1 MATAH
6 EFVDRVAG
14 RLPGRIGAVWRL
26 TARTVIDAADDRV
39 PGLAGEAAF
48 FAMLSLPPLM
58 LAVLGAVGYLPVDV
72 DGVQQTIAGIAGQ
85 VLRPETI
92 EGLVE
97 PMVRTL
103 LEEGQAEVLSIG
115 VVFALW
121 SGSRATSTYITA
133 ITTAYDLEDP
143 RPAWRRRLLAFSTT
157 IVGAGIGAVLL
168 PALVVGPRLVTVLAP
183 RSAGATVEQFA
194 AVLYWPV
201 AALVAVAVLA
211 SFYHVGVPW
220 RTPWR
225 RDLPGALLAMALWL
239 SGSWGLRYY
248 ADMTLRGEGSAYA
261 AIAAPLVV
269 LLWLY
274 VTALAVL
281 LGAELNAEI
290 EKLWPH
296 LAATAQGRQRN
307 RDGRLRDAAVDESR
321 RDRKPTG

>member
-1 MATAH
+1 MGTVD
-6 EFVDRVAG
+6 EFVEGLAG
-14 RLPGRIGAVWRL
+14 RLPGRLAPVWRL

-39 PGLAGEAAF
+39 PGLAAEAAF
-48 FAMLSLPPLM
+48 FAVLSLPPLM

-72 DGVQQTIAGIAGQ
+72 DAVQQSIATVAGQ

-92 EGLVE
+92 DGVVE

-103 LEEGQAEVLSIG
+103 LEEGRAEFLSIG

-133 ITTAYDLEDP
+133 ITTAYDLDDP
-143 RPAWRRRLLAFSTT
+143 RPAWRRRVLAFSIT
-157 IVGAGIGAVLL
+157 VAGAGVGAVLL
-168 PALVVGPRLVTVLAP
+168 PALVVGPRLVAVLAP
-183 RSAGATVEQFA
+183 RSVGATIEQVAGA
-194 AVLYWPV
+194 LYWPI
-201 AALVAVAVLA
+201 AALVAVAILA
-211 SFYHVGVPW
+211 GLYHVGVPW
-220 RTPWR
+220 HTPWR
-225 RDLPGALLAMALWL
+225 RDVPGALLAMALWL

-248 ADMTLRGEGSAYA
+248 ADVTLRGEGSAYA
-261 AIAAPLVV
+261 AVAAPLVV

-296 LAATAQGRQRN
+296 LATQGQIGSATVT
-307 RDGRLRDAAVDESR
+307 DSSSR
-321 RDRKPTG
+321 ILQ